1 MTSKSLEKEN
11 IPGTKG
17 KERKDEEDVIHE
29 PNPQHKRKDHS
40 EISSQDLVEN
50 AEEKDINS

>member
-40 EISSQDLVEN
+40 EISSQDLVFMEWN
-50 AEEKDINS
+50 